1 MRLLLYVL
9 LLILGS
15 CIVMLSGCGPT
26 LVESNYSEAENGTV
40 ALLEDEAVEPAVEAT
55 FVPWPSL
62 QTELTVYPVG
72 TTEIKLLADFPD
84 VEVDDGE
91 RQWLSYDW
99 TLEVWQDD
107 KWREVPGPFME
118 TIPDGQVSW
127 DKKFTIDLTKYDYEF
142 APGQY
147 RIVKELSPDT
157 DMYNGAPVYL
167 AAEFSIE

>member
-1 MRLLLYVL
+1 MKAYKVLFALLC
-9 LLILGS
+9 ILPIFS
-15 CIVMLSGCGPT
+15 SCGPV
-26 LVESNYSEAENGTV
+26 LEESLYSEAENGTV
-40 ALLEDEAVEPAVEAT
+40 ALLEDEAVEPTVEAT

-62 QTELTVYPVG
+62 QTELAVYPVG

-84 VEVDDGE
+84 LEVDDNE
-91 RQWLSYDW
+91 RQWFDYHW

-127 DKKFTIDLTKYDYEF
+127 DKEFTIDLTKYDYEF
-142 APGQY
+142 SPGQY